1 MISYKIFIL
10 FIMLLMHYIEDFHLQ
25 GCLANLKQKKWWEK
39 EVAENLFHSK
49 DDNPQHRERLL
60 FYSQYRNDYK
70 MSLFTHSIE
79 NALFVMLPLIVDM
92 LISEFTHCQQNT
104 WILFIPSTIL
114 ICVSH
119 YFIDDSKANKMKI
132 NLVQDQLYHLC
143 VILLIF
149 LCYFP
154 IIGAWSV

>member
-10 FIMLLMHYIEDFHLQ
+10 FLMLLMHYIEDFHLQ

-39 EVAENLFHSK
+39 QMSNN
-49 DDNPQHRERLL
+49 DI
-60 FYSQYRNDYK
+60 YSHYVLEYSIYKNDYK
-70 MSLFTHSIE
+70 MSLFAHSIE

-92 LISEFTHCQQNT
+92 LILEFTHCLQNT

-119 YFIDDSKANKMKI
+119 YLIDDSKANEMKI

-154 IIGAWSV
+154 IIGEWC

>member
-10 FIMLLMHYIEDFHLQ
+10 FLMLLMHYIEDFHLQ
-25 GCLANLKQKKWWEK
+25 GCLANLKQKKWWQEQMSSNDMRSHYAL
-39 EVAENLFHSK
+39 EHSIYK
-49 DDNPQHRERLL
+49 
-60 FYSQYRNDYK
+60 NDYK
-70 MSLFTHSIE
+70 MSLFAHSIE
-79 NALFVMLPLIVDM
+79 NALFVMLPMIIDM
-92 LISEFTHCQQNT
+92 LISEFTHCLQNT

-119 YFIDDSKANKMKI
+119 YLIDDSKANKMKI
-132 NLVQDQLYHLC
+132 NLVQDQLCHLC

-154 IIGAWSV
+154 IIGEWCK

>member
-10 FIMLLMHYIEDFHLQ
+10 FLMLLMHYIEDFHLQ

-60 FYSQYRNDYK
+60 FFTQYRNDYK
-70 MSLFTHSIE
+70 MSLFAHSIE

-92 LISEFTHCQQNT
+92 LITEFVKGMSNM
-104 WILFIPSTIL
+104 WIFFIPAIIL
-114 ICVSH
+114 ICTTH
-119 YFIDDSKANKMKI
+119 YVIDDEKANKMKI
-132 NLVQDQLYHLC
+132 NLVQDQLLHLGFI
-143 VILLIF
+143 VFIF
-149 LCYFP
+149 VCYFP
-154 IIGAWSV
+154 IIGAWCK

>member
-10 FIMLLMHYIEDFHLQ
+10 FLMLLMHYIEDFHLQ

-49 DDNPQHRERLL
+49 NDNPQHREKLL

-70 MSLFTHSIE
+70 MSLFAHSIE

-92 LISEFTHCQQNT
+92 LILEFTHCLQNT

-114 ICVSH
+114 ICVTH
-119 YFIDDSKANKMKI
+119 YIIDDSKANKMKI
-132 NLVQDQLYHLC
+132 NLIQDQLYHLF

-154 IIGAWSV
+154 IIGEWYK

>member
-39 EVAENLFHSK
+39 QMSDNDMRSHYVLEHSI
-49 DDNPQHRERLL
+49 
-60 FYSQYRNDYK
+60 YRNDYK
-70 MSLFTHSIE
+70 MSLFAHSIE

-92 LISEFTHCQQNT
+92 LISEFKHCLQNT
-104 WILFIPSTIL
+104 WILFIPSVL
-114 ICVSH
+114 FICVSH
-119 YFIDDSKANKMKI
+119 YFIDDLKANEMKI

-143 VILLIF
+143 IILLIF
-149 LCYFP
+149 LCYFS
-154 IIGAWSV
+154 IIGEWCR

>member
-10 FIMLLMHYIEDFHLQ
+10 FLMLLMHYIEDFHLQ

-39 EVAENLFHSK
+39 QISNIDMHS
-49 DDNPQHRERLL
+49 HYILEH
-60 FYSQYRNDYK
+60 SIYRNDYK
-70 MSLFTHSIE
+70 MSLFAHSIE
-79 NALFVMLPLIVDM
+79 NALFVMLPLIIDM
-92 LISEFTHCQQNT
+92 LISEFIHCLQNT

-119 YFIDDSKANKMKI
+119 YLIDDSKANKMKI
-132 NLVQDQLYHLC
+132 NLIQDQLYHLC
-143 VILLIF
+143 IILLIF

-154 IIGAWSV
+154 IIGVWSI